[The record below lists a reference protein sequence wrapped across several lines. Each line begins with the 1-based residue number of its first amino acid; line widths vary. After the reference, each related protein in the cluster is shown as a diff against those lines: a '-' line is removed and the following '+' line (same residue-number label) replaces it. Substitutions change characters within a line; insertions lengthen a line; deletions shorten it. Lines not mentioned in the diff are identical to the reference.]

1 MKNRHLIL
9 ALAAAALSVLVAV
22 GDTDA
27 KRLGG
32 GRSLGA
38 QRQSVAPPA
47 ATTPGPA
54 ANPVMPAQPG
64 ASAAAK
70 PAAPAAAAPS
80 GASRWLGPIAGIAAG
95 LGLAALLSHLGLSE
109 EFGSLLLIGLGVLAI
124 VFVVRLLL
132 ARRSAT
138 TPSYAGAAAAG
149 SAAPTETVFRRVE
162 PVLAPSPAASPST
175 NFAKPV
181 PDGFDTA
188 AFVREAK
195 VQYRRLQ
202 AAWDAGDRKA
212 LAGVMTP
219 EMAAEAARDL
229 ETRGAHVATEV
240 VSLDAEVLE
249 VTTEAGAHWASVRF
263 IGLVREDGA
272 PQPSP
277 VDEIWN
283 LTKPVDG
290 STGWLLAGIRQ
301 AS

>member
-1 MKNRHLIL
+1 
-9 ALAAAALSVLVAV
+9 
-22 GDTDA
+22 
-27 KRLGG
+27 
-32 GRSLGA
+32 
-38 QRQSVAPPA
+38 
-47 ATTPGPA
+47 
-54 ANPVMPAQPG
+54 
-64 ASAAAK
+64 
-70 PAAPAAAAPS
+70 
-80 GASRWLGPIAGIAAG
+80 
-95 LGLAALLSHLGLSE
+95 
-109 EFGSLLLIGLGVLAI
+109 
-124 VFVVRLLL
+124 
-132 ARRSAT
+132 
-138 TPSYAGAAAAG
+138 
-149 SAAPTETVFRRVE
+149 VFRRVE
-162 PVLAPSPAASPST
+162 PVLAPSPAASPAPST

-181 PDGFDTA
+181 PDGFDAA

-219 EMAAEAARDL
+219 DMAAETARDL

-263 IGLVREDGA
+263 TGLVREDGA